1 VHPLRINFPTR
12 SVEPSIELHLY
23 ARSSSNSRVEL
34 RTLLRFTPILVAAF
48 IAVLGCSC
56 SVLEDNGTHLAFAL
70 EKGAKELLSSGATE
84 AWIRYDTLDG
94 PNQSYYVEI
103 TPSLTNPESRSDVW
117 SSYLVVSGKTSGG
130 TSYHNR
136 YVFVPA
142 RLYIAKDK
150 GPTEVL
156 LKKDGDRISV
166 IALR

>member
-1 VHPLRINFPTR
+1 M
-12 SVEPSIELHLY
+12 
-23 ARSSSNSRVEL
+23 
-34 RTLLRFTPILVAAF
+34 
-48 IAVLGCSC
+48 
-56 SVLEDNGTHLAFAL
+56 
-70 EKGAKELLSSGATE
+70 
-84 AWIRYDTLDG
+84 
-94 PNQSYYVEI
+94 EI

-156 LKKDGDRISV
+156 LKKDGGRISV
-166 IALR
+166 ISLR